1 MMLIYYKFHHVLHHI
16 IYAAHWYSSMTV
28 DSSVTQTAAIPAQN
42 SAPKAKLFRYP
53 GYVMTIVQI
62 VFVFFLILPVLDVS
76 AIEIPSWKLMPGR
89 DMGVFMYSGWRILEG
104 DIPYID
110 IWDHKPPLLLYVHA
124 AAVALGDWWG
134 VFIMQVGMVYVA
146 AVMSY
151 WLLKRAF
158 GFLPAII
165 ATLLWIYI
173 SAPANQLKAEEL
185 ALPFQ
190 FGAMLLFVFCEKRG
204 RYGWYGVLLGILG
217 GCAFL
222 FKQNFIGIWVAI
234 GLYTLLKSLVNRS
247 WGGFADTWGSI
258 ISGAAIP
265 VLISVIYFAAYGAL
279 DEYWDVAF
287 VYNFAYSS
295 VPVEG
300 RLATMLGVLQFG
312 FEQLGLS
319 LRLIGVIWGIALIR
333 LWQTLKR
340 RSVPTSPLVY
350 FLILAL
356 PIEFFFISVS
366 GEEFIYYF
374 TTLMPVVGLAIAF
387 FAYQL
392 IVSTQAILASLYE
405 SDILPLQVQPLTQW
419 GIQWI
424 KRLWYRFVPVAIIL
438 MMISGTLRF
447 ISVMNNP
454 VGVRN
459 DNRVP
464 TVNYLLENSSADDI
478 VLLWGAEA
486 RVNFLA
492 KRKAPGRFVYQYP
505 LYRDGYQNAELIDE
519 FLNDLHTETPLLII
533 DTSEGNDRIPPL
545 DAEQRV
551 GWQPSQDYSTL
562 PEMQRIYD
570 FIDENYTLVDW
581 INGEWSIYRYTGRI
595 Q

>member
-1 MMLIYYKFHHVLHHI
+1 MSQPDAL
-16 IYAAHWYSSMTV
+16 
-28 DSSVTQTAAIPAQN
+28 PAT
-42 SAPKAKLFRYP
+42 AKLKLSHYP
-53 GYVMTIVQI
+53 KFVMPLIQI
-62 VFVFFLILPVLDVS
+62 GFILFLLLAVLDVS

-110 IWDHKPPLLLYVHA
+110 IWDHKPPLLLYAHA

-134 VFIMQVGMVYVA
+134 VFIMQVGMVYLA

-158 GFLPAII
+158 GLLPAVI

-185 ALPFQ
+185 TLPFQ

-247 WGGFADTWGSI
+247 WGGFADAWGTI
-258 ISGAAIP
+258 LFGATIP
-265 VLISVIYFAAYGAL
+265 VVISIIYFAAYGAL

-300 RLATMLGVLQFG
+300 KLATMLGVLQFG

-374 TTLMPVVGLAIAF
+374 TTLMPIIGLTLAF
-387 FAYQL
+387 FVYQI
-392 IVSTQAILASLYE
+392 IVSAQALLVSLNESNALPIHIQRHVQRASQGIKDAWYWVIPGAITIMILIGTQH
-405 SDILPLQVQPLTQW
+405 
-419 GIQWI
+419 
-424 KRLWYRFVPVAIIL
+424 
-438 MMISGTLRF
+438 F
-447 ISVMNNP
+447 ITVMNNP

-533 DTSEGNDRIPPL
+533 DTSEGNARIPPL

-581 INGEWSIYRYTGRI
+581 INGEWPIYRYTGRI